1 MCAKIFQKK
10 GSDNMAGH
18 SVRVCINNVEF
29 NIRTDENDEY
39 VKLIVNEINGQIEK
53 IRLEN
58 PGLSTAIINSLV
70 MMDLC
75 DRAHKAEKKAQNIED
90 SK

>member
-1 MCAKIFQKK
+1 MWKIFDKK
-10 GSDNMAGH
+10 GCDKMAGH

-29 NIRTDENDEY
+29 NIRTDESDEY
-39 VKLIVNEINGQIEK
+39 VKLIVNEINGQIKK
-53 IRLEN
+53 IRIEN

-75 DRAHKAEKKAQNIED
+75 DRVHKAEKRAQNIED